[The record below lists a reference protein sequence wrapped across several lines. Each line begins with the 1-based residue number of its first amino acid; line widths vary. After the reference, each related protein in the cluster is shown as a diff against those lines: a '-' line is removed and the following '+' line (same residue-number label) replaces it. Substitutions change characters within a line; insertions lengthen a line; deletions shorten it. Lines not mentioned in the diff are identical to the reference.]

1 MGSKYYDASSVIQVI
16 GCSLKKPSL
25 LDSDGQYF
33 YNEDDFVSD
42 FHKVVFGAINN
53 LHSMGANNISVKDIE
68 NYLSTRENSRQIY
81 AAGKGSEWLLN
92 VTSEADL
99 ANFDYYYSRMKK
111 MTLLRS
117 YESCGMDMSFI
128 YDPDE
133 IFDDAKKKRQEDY
146 LDSLSLNEI
155 ADIIDN
161 RIFDVRAQCVDNA
174 SDEIVLAGDGIFNL
188 LESLES
194 SPDVGVP
201 LYDNKTNAVTRG
213 ARLGKFYIRS
223 APTGVGILYNLPTI
237 NRGIKREN

>member
-1 MGSKYYDASSVIQVI
+1 MGSKYYDSSAVIQVI

-33 YNEDDFVSD
+33 YNEDDFMSD

-53 LHSMGANNISVKDIE
+53 LHSMGANNISIKDIE

-81 AAGKGSEWLLN
+81 AASKGSEWLVN
-92 VTSEADL
+92 TIKEADL

-117 YESCGMDMSFI
+117 YEACGMDMSFI

-133 IFDDAKKKRQEDY
+133 IFDDAKKKRQGDY
-146 LDSLSLNEI
+146 LDNLSLNEI

-194 SPDVGVP
+194 SPDMGVP

-223 APTGVGILYNLPTI
+223 APTGVGILCIIYICRL
-237 NRGIKREN
+237 